1 MFQEDFGAR
10 LRELHLSKG
19 LTKEEFCKGDEV
31 LCVRQLTRLETGKSQ
46 PKLETLT
53 LLAQR
58 LEITVSELIGETET
72 KLELP
77 AEYQK
82 LKYQLLRTPTYQN
95 ADIIADLEQSLEV
108 IFLKYYDSLPEEEK
122 EIVDILQSAI
132 YTTELDGEY
141 FGETILLKYKDRL
154 ESILSIILCKHSSR
168 VIEC

>member
-72 KLELP
+72 KPELP

-82 LKYQLLRTPTYQN
+82 L
-95 ADIIADLEQSLEV
+95 
-108 IFLKYYDSLPEEEK
+108 F
-122 EIVDILQSAI
+122 
-132 YTTELDGEY
+132 
-141 FGETILLKYKDRL
+141 F
-154 ESILSIILCKHSSR
+154 
-168 VIEC
+168 